1 MPILLQINVTA
12 NWGSTGKIAEQIG
25 LCAQKHGWESYIAY
39 GRMMNPSKN
48 QLIKVG
54 NQFDIYLHYAFNRF
68 MDSEGLGSICATKK
82 LLKEI
87 DRIQPDVIHLH
98 NIHDHYLNYPA
109 LFRYLV
115 QKNIPVVWTQHDLWA
130 TTGHCAFSIDGCER
144 WKSGCYDCPAISRY
158 CLDNSKRNFDLK
170 KNLFTSVKNMT
181 IVPVSEWLGTQ
192 VQQSYL
198 GKYPFRVIKNGVDI
212 NVFKPNKGNIVEKY
226 SLEGKH
232 VVLAVSSVWPKFK
245 GLDDFISLSGLLS
258 DDYRIVVVGVKKD
271 QISKLTSNMIGIER
285 TDSQMELA
293 QLYSAAN
300 IVMSLSSFETFGLTI
315 AEGMAC
321 GTPAIVYGNA
331 ALPELITSETG
342 RVVESGNLQKLHD
355 TILYMI
361 DNEFKYH
368 HSSDCRKRAE
378 EVFDKNK
385 AWESYIALYDSILN
399 QTGGAKIVLIGVA
412 AVWNDR
418 KGLDDYIKLAS
429 ILPDEYVIIL
439 VGLTHEQQNNLP
451 KNIIGIHRTHNQHE
465 LSQLYSMADILLS
478 LSSGETFG
486 MTMAEAYACGT
497 PCIVYDNT
505 AQPEIV
511 SHKTGRIVKTGDIES
526 VARTIIDMTNNGF
539 KLKHTCDC
547 RLRAA
552 ELYNKDK
559 CFEKYIELYE
569 SLLK

>member
-25 LCAQKHGWESYIAY
+25 LCAQKHAWESYIAY
-39 GRMMNPSKN
+39 SRYSNPSKN

-54 NQFDIYLHYAFNRF
+54 NQLDIYLHYAYSRF
-68 MDSEGLGSICATKK
+68 MDGEGLGSICSTKK
-82 LLKEI
+82 LLKDI

-98 NIHDHYLNYPA
+98 NIHDHYLNYPV

-130 TTGHCAFSIDGCER
+130 TTGHCAFSTGGCER
-144 WKSGCYDCPAISRY
+144 WKSGCYDCRDISRY

-198 GKYPFRVIKNGVDI
+198 GKYPIKVIKNGVDI
-212 NVFKPNKGNIVEKY
+212 NVFKPIKGNIVEKY

-232 VVLAVSSVWPKFK
+232 VILAVSSVWPKFK

-258 DDYRIVVVGVKKD
+258 DDYRIVVVGVTKD
-271 QISKLTSNMIGIER
+271 QISQLTSNMIGIER

-342 RVVESGNLQKLHD
+342 RVVESGNLQELHD

-361 DNEFKYH
+361 DNEFKFR
-368 HSSDCRKRAE
+368 HSTDCRKRAE
-378 EVFDKNK
+378 EVFNKNK
-385 AWESYIALYDSILN
+385 AWESCISLYDSILN
-399 QTGGAKIVLIGVA
+399 GIQGG
-412 AVWNDR
+412 
-418 KGLDDYIKLAS
+418 
-429 ILPDEYVIIL
+429 
-439 VGLTHEQQNNLP
+439 
-451 KNIIGIHRTHNQHE
+451 
-465 LSQLYSMADILLS
+465 
-478 LSSGETFG
+478 
-486 MTMAEAYACGT
+486 
-497 PCIVYDNT
+497 
-505 AQPEIV
+505 
-511 SHKTGRIVKTGDIES
+511 VKQ
-526 VARTIIDMTNNGF
+526 
-539 KLKHTCDC
+539 
-547 RLRAA
+547 
-552 ELYNKDK
+552 Y
-559 CFEKYIELYE
+559 
-569 SLLK
+569 